1 MVTLRSAV
9 VMLVVVLVMVMVATV
24 EAAERSRV
32 VRTRQGQLQVS
43 CDWSSPDHVTSVVTF
58 YWLQGKRMLLPKGQG
73 PGEVLGAVEAFLGV
87 PYAAPPVG
95 R

>member
-1 MVTLRSAV
+1 
-9 VMLVVVLVMVMVATV
+9 MLVMMVMVATV

-43 CDWSSPDHVTSVVTF
+43 CDWWSRDHVTSLVTR

>member
-1 MVTLRSAV
+1 
-9 VMLVVVLVMVMVATV
+9 MLVVVVVMVVMVATV

-43 CDWSSPDHVTSVVTF
+43 CDWWSRDHVTSLVTR

>member
-9 VMLVVVLVMVMVATV
+9 VMLVVVVVMVMVATV

-43 CDWSSPDHVTSVVTF
+43 CDWSSRDHVTSVVTC

>member
-1 MVTLRSAV
+1 MVTLRRSV
-9 VMLVVVLVMVMVATV
+9 VMHVVVVVVMVATV
-24 EAAERSRV
+24 GAAERSRV

-43 CDWSSPDHVTSVVTF
+43 CDWSSPDHVTRVVTF

>member
-1 MVTLRSAV
+1 MVTVRSAV
-9 VMLVVVLVMVMVATV
+9 VMLVVMVMMVATV

-43 CDWSSPDHVTSVVTF
+43 CDWWSRDHVTSVVTR

>member
-1 MVTLRSAV
+1 MMVTVRSAV
-9 VMLVVVLVMVMVATV
+9 VMLVVVVVMVATV

-43 CDWSSPDHVTSVVTF
+43 CDWWSRDHVTSLVTR

>member
-1 MVTLRSAV
+1 MMVTVRSAV
-9 VMLVVVLVMVMVATV
+9 VMLVVVMVMVATV

-43 CDWSSPDHVTSVVTF
+43 CDWWSRDHVTSLMTR

>member
-1 MVTLRSAV
+1 
-9 VMLVVVLVMVMVATV
+9 MLVVVMVMIATV

-43 CDWSSPDHVTSVVTF
+43 CDWWSPDHVTRVVTS

>member
-1 MVTLRSAV
+1 
-9 VMLVVVLVMVMVATV
+9 MLVVVVMMMVATV

-43 CDWSSPDHVTSVVTF
+43 CDWWSRDHVTRVVTR

>member
-1 MVTLRSAV
+1 M
-9 VMLVVVLVMVMVATV
+9 MLVVMVMVATV

-43 CDWSSPDHVTSVVTF
+43 CDWLARPRDQLVTC

>member
-1 MVTLRSAV
+1 M
-9 VMLVVVLVMVMVATV
+9 
-24 EAAERSRV
+24 
-32 VRTRQGQLQVS
+32 TR
-43 CDWSSPDHVTSVVTF
+43 

>member
-1 MVTLRSAV
+1 MVTVRSAV
-9 VMLVVVLVMVMVATV
+9 VMLVVVMLVMVATV

-43 CDWSSPDHVTSVVTF
+43 CDWWSRDHVTSLVTR

>member
-1 MVTLRSAV
+1 MLMVV
-9 VMLVVVLVMVMVATV
+9 VMVMVATV

-43 CDWSSPDHVTSVVTF
+43 CDWWSRDHVTSLVTR